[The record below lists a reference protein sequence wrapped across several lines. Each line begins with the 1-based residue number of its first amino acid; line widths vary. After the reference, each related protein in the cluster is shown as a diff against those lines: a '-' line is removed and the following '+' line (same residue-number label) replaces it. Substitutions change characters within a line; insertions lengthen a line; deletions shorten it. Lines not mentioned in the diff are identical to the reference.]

1 MRALLLVAVA
11 AVTACVHNT
20 KDSRREATK
29 VFVSGKAYLCGEPG
43 MFRPA
48 VGRTLRLVTGHEV
61 LAEDVVGHDGSYVL
75 HPHEPREVTE
85 PVYIEAGSKRVTLAN
100 NFASW
105 LQDHL
110 SYRGDIEFPCGNEE
124 YARAAAPRADVT
136 PQEPVA
142 EPPGDARTPSPRL
155 LPKH

>member
-1 MRALLLVAVA
+1 MRGPLALAVLA
-11 AVTACVHNT
+11 LGCVHNSQ
-20 KDSRREATK
+20 DSRREATK
-29 VFVSGKAYLCGEPG
+29 VFVSGKAYLCTEPG
-43 MFRPA
+43 TLPRPA
-48 VGRTLRLVTGHEV
+48 AGRTLRLVTRSEV
-61 LAEDVVGHDGSYVL
+61 LAEDVVGPDGSYVL

-85 PVYIEAGSKRVTLAN
+85 PVYVEAGSKHVTLAN

-136 PQEPVA
+136 PQESAA
-142 EPPGDARTPSPRL
+142 EAPAPARTPSPKLIPQR
-155 LPKH
+155 